1 MGTNII
7 DICETPVLKKMILII
22 LIENQF
28 FKNHKNRIYQ
38 TENCVLLNNYF
49 FTSPYTK
56 TYVEYFI

>member
-1 MGTNII
+1 MGMNII
-7 DICETPVLKKMILII
+7 DTHETPVLKKMILII

-38 TENCVLLNNYF
+38 TENCVLNNYL
-49 FTSPYTK
+49 FTSLSAK